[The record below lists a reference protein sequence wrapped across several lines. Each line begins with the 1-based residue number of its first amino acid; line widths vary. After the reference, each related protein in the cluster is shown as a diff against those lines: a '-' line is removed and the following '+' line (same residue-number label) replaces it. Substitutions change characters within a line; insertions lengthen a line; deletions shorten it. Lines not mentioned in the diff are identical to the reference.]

1 MRSWYPLLL
10 IVLMCAAV
18 MGCAQMK
25 GTQKVNEV
33 KTGINASEMKTAVKA
48 SNVVKIG
55 IIGPMETKYGTAMV
69 HAARLAAEEINA
81 NGGILGR
88 KVVILTADTKMDPN
102 TGTMAFRR
110 LADEGCN
117 VIIGGFS
124 SGVCLSMLQVMAKKK
139 VLWLGDSATPRLTD
153 KVKQDYQRY
162 KYYFRPIGTN
172 ASTFPLDMVAM
183 LNYLNKEGVH
193 IKNIAIIRDNALW
206 TDDVMKVLK
215 PLLEKNNYT
224 IVMDEKVNRGQ
235 TDFTTLLLKAKQDK
249 ADVIMPII
257 AHVRGVAL
265 VKEWA
270 RLKLGIPIAG
280 HDLSA
285 IDPDYWNATGGACNG
300 ELYTADGGGV
310 PYPINSKM
318 AHFLQAY
325 REKYHTLPEAFDAYG
340 VYDAVFLYK
349 QAVENA
355 AKAKEKNPFD
365 PNVLVKYLEQFNAT
379 HPFKGVRGN
388 IAFTKNHDLMWGNK
402 YVRNWICQWQNGKQ
416 VVVYPHVSW
425 IKTGKLITPWKK

>member
-1 MRSWYPLLL
+1 MRRLYLLL
-10 IVLMCAAV
+10 LLVLVGAMV
-18 MGCAQMK
+18 MGCAQNQTK
-25 GTQKVNEV
+25 TSVKPQVSNGTQI
-33 KTGINASEMKTAVKA
+33 TQ
-48 SNVVKIG
+48 NVVKIG
-55 IIGPMETKYGTAMV
+55 VIGPMETKYGTAMV
-69 HAARLAAEEINA
+69 HAAKLAAEEINA

-88 KVVILTADTKMDPN
+88 KIEILTADTKMDPN
-102 TGTMAFRR
+102 TGSMAFRR

-124 SGVCLSMLQVMAKKK
+124 SGVCLSMQQVMAEKKI
-139 VLWLGDSATPRLTD
+139 LWLGDSATPRLTE
-153 KVKQDYQRY
+153 KVKENYSLYR
-162 KYYFRPIGTN
+162 YYFRPIGTN
-172 ASTFPLDMVAM
+172 ASTFPRDMVAM
-183 LNYLNKEGVH
+183 LNYLNEEGVH
-193 IKNIAIIRDNALW
+193 VKRVAIIRDNALW

-215 PLLEKNNYT
+215 PLLEENGYI

-235 TDFTTLLLKAKQDK
+235 TDFTSLLLKAKQEK

-257 AHVRGVAL
+257 AHVRGAPL

-270 RLKLGIPIAG
+270 SMKLGIPIAG

-310 PYPINSKM
+310 PYPINDKM
-318 AHFLQAY
+318 AHFLKAY
-325 REKYHTLPEAFDAYG
+325 EEKYHTLPEAFDAYG
-340 VYDAVFLYK
+340 VYDAVYLYK

-355 AKAKEKNPFD
+355 AKDGVKNPFNSD
-365 PNVLVKYLEQFNAT
+365 VLVKYLEQFNAT

-388 IAFTKNHDLMWGNK
+388 IAFTKYHDLMWGDK

-416 VVVYPHVSW
+416 VVVYPKVSW
-425 IKTGKLITPWKK
+425 IKTGKLITPWK